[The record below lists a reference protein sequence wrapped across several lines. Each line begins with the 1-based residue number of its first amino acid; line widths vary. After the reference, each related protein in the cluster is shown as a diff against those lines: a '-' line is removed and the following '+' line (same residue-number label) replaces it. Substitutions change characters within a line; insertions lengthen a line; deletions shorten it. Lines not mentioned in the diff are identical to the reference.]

1 MLCVKCVISIRYLP
15 FCRGHLDC
23 AWLYLTAVCAC
34 ALALALCLAVC
45 CVHCSE
51 CCCCCCCRRKKG
63 GSPISAGGSRRRA
76 SIKMD
81 EGIPFDCLVYGDL
94 MNVFSKKK
102 YLPDALLHLL

>member
-45 CVHCSE
+45 CVHCSG
-51 CCCCCCCRRKKG
+51 CCCCCCRRKKG

-76 SIKMD
+76 SVKMD
-81 EGIPFDCLVYGDL
+81 EGIPFDCLVCGI
-94 MNVFSKKK
+94 
-102 YLPDALLHLL
+102 